1 MGDLRVQ
8 EGDLD
13 GADQGNQASQ
23 QRFGITRV
31 VRQQGCQTAADK
43 RQKQ

>member
-8 EGDLD
+8 KGDLD
-13 GADQGNQASQ
+13 GANQGNQASQ
-23 QRFGITRV
+23 QRFGVTRV
-31 VRQQGCQTAADK
+31 VRQQGRDTAADK